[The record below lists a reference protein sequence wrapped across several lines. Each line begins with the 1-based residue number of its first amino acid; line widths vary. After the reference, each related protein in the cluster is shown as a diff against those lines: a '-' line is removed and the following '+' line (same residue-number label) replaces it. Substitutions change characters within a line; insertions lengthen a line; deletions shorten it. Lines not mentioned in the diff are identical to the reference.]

1 MPLQNT
7 PTPTGS
13 QQPKIGLSEIL
24 PNTSEPT
31 SLQVVNNYTTAIKQ
45 CSTELNALQ
54 GIILEANRTGIEAQP
69 HQVAMLQYHRN
80 FPIKKMEAQLARR
93 KFYEVLTVIIQ
104 VYFGADKNTPDE
116 VFSECYDRMIKDYGS
131 ISIEEVREAH
141 AESSKNA
148 LKAFGGMYTV
158 NMFSEI
164 MYAWKIKRNKLIAA
178 IDATERSHE
187 VQEEELAEA
196 KRKEFTKYCY
206 DWLTSQQSNPTVKS
220 YAELNLG
227 MCNELIQ
234 SGAVQGK
241 RKDLWDKAKSEAI
254 KQLTAD
260 RDEAMYD
267 TNDFN
272 KVRAFNSIIS
282 KITEHNYPSDM
293 KGRTEAI
300 YARLLV
306 FDAIN
311 KK

>member
-1 MPLQNT
+1 M
-7 PTPTGS
+7 
-13 QQPKIGLSEIL
+13 
-24 PNTSEPT
+24 
-31 SLQVVNNYTTAIKQ
+31 
-45 CSTELNALQ
+45 
-54 GIILEANRTGIEAQP
+54 GIEAQP
-69 HQVAMLQYHRN
+69 HQVAMIQYHRN

-178 IDATERSHE
+178 IDATERSYE
-187 VQEEELAEA
+187 VQEQELAEA
-196 KRKEFTKYCY
+196 KRKEFTKYCH
-206 DWLTSQQSNPTVKS
+206 DWLTSQKSNPSVKT

-234 SGAVQGK
+234 SGMVKGQ
-241 RKDLWDKAKSEAI
+241 RKDLWDKAKVEAV
-254 KQLTAD
+254 KELESD
-260 RDEAMYD
+260 RDNAM
-267 TNDFN
+267 FN
-272 KVRAFNSIIS
+272 KGDYDKVKAFNSILS

-306 FDAIN
+306 FDSIEN
-311 KK
+311 NFG